1 MSVPFI
7 KITDV
12 NNDPQETSNHSS
24 FRRRSRSGSR
34 ASGSEYEPSTD
45 AAPRDLQNIT
55 HDYSRQHSAPDN
67 ALIAADDRDRGRDQE
82 QGWNKETSRT
92 LILPDLTDYVS
103 SPRSVSVDNRS
114 AQRREEDE
122 AQVQTR
128 TISSHLGEPVSG
140 SHVTRERRRS
150 FNDIIFNIEHRKSIH
165 EMTPKMRAQVSKFEG
180 LLDDE
185 ISPSMESYAERDRQ
199 TLSSRNTSEM
209 DHREDSS
216 RNKEDMSRRRSS
228 SRDFPETE
236 RRRRSSARDE
246 PEMDRRRLSSNDVP
260 ETELRR
266 SVDGDGEWKT
276 PFNIDKPE
284 TGRRRSSTRDT
295 EMERRPSKGNT
306 IPEKKQRKSS
316 RGEYMPGME
325 RRRSSSREIS
335 EVDRRRSSSREVPEV
350 YRRRSSSR
358 EVPEANRRRSSSREV
373 PEADRRRSSSREV
386 SEVYRRRSS
395 SREFPEGD
403 RRRSSSHMLQ
413 VDGRGS
419 SSWGDVP
426 YMGRRISS
434 DGEEFRVLERRGS
447 QEGRDLLGRRKSLKE
462 KINGMEHRRSIN
474 QDIDDL
480 QKRLS
485 TQGSDSDGMDNDISL
500 SSGPDALREQNPPQ
514 LQVQRYED
522 LLDEQDISD
531 DTEVDDNFLKSIAP
545 YLGYRKS
552 ISELEPYLEFQKEA
566 NILTG
571 DVQAQVYLNEEGM
584 KRSNSRKSS
593 LHESTN
599 FDRDT
604 SMKQGPSLYEEMK
617 LVDSNNDEV
626 DSDLNKDTDNLQ
638 YIHDQLSTADSKSPR
653 QKEEEGMEILASYDT
668 SYELQQPTSNNE
680 TATESITTSEKVV
693 DSEPRKSMSGEIF
706 DFLVRRLSSTP
717 IPSHKSVAATPEP
730 EEDRMSPDAES
741 EYQET
746 YEQSNRRPSVVLN
759 ERWGQVSERRTSKS
773 SSLQD
778 TNSAR
783 GLLTGLDD
791 LFSKNSDKNLE
802 NNSRKS
808 SSAFL
813 DSRWVPRAPAT
824 EMESSSSKNP
834 ETDTGTQSRKGSS
847 AFLESRWTPRGST
860 SELDY
865 HSQEGLDDKTDYM
878 PSNVLDARIELS
890 ANSNIAQPNNQL
902 PEQGET
908 DPQDDDSET
917 EVVLDSTVSVEPRS
931 SFSTLMYDFLARRVS
946 GVIDT
951 ELVTG
956 SSETSDVNININ
968 SDDNTP
974 RRSSVFLDSRWSPR
988 GSTAGLENRSPRGS
1002 TAGLENRSR
1011 TGSTAGLDNHSRSG
1025 STAGFDGLENR
1036 SPRGSTT
1043 GLENSSPRS
1052 STAGLENRSPRGST
1066 TELETLTPRGS
1077 NAGFENRSPRGSTA
1091 GLQTLSARGSTAGL
1105 DTQSPRGS
1113 IDAIE
1118 NTSTGYSKDGFDI
1131 GSTRASDA
1139 GVDLDLTV
1147 DNTPRRSSVFLD
1159 SRWSPRGST
1168 AGLENRSR
1176 TGSTAGQENR
1186 SRIGSTAGLE
1196 TLSPRG
1202 STAGQEN
1209 RSRIGSTAGLENRS
1223 RTGSTAGLEN
1233 RSRTGSTAGLENR
1246 SRTGST
1252 AGLDNHSRSGST
1264 AGFDGLEN
1272 RSPRGSTTGLE
1283 NSSPRSS
1290 IAGLENRSPRGSTTE
1305 LETLTPRGSNAG
1317 FENRSPRGSTAGLQT
1332 LSARG
1337 STAGLDTQSPR
1348 GSIDAIENTSTGY
1361 SKDGFDIGSTRAS
1374 DAGVDLDLTVDNTP
1388 RRSSVFLDSRWSPRG
1403 STAGLENRSRT
1414 GSTAGL
1420 ENRSR
1425 TGSTAGLENRSRSG
1439 STAGFDGFE
1448 NRSPRGSTA
1457 GLENR
1462 SPRSSTAGLENRS
1475 PRGST
1480 AGLENRSRTGST
1492 AGLETLSPRGST
1504 AGLEN
1509 RSRTGSTAGLENR
1522 SRTGSTA
1529 GLENRSRTG
1538 STAGLENRS
1547 RTGSTAGLKNRS
1559 RTGSTDGLENRLR
1572 TGSTAGLE
1580 NRSRTGSTAGLENR
1594 SRTGST
1600 AGLETLSPRGSTAGL
1615 ENRSR
1620 TGSTAGLEN
1629 RSRTGSTAGFD
1640 GLENR
1645 SPRGS
1650 TAGLENRSR
1659 TGSTAGLENRSRTG
1673 STAGL
1678 ETLSPRGST
1687 AGLENR
1693 SRTGSTAGFDG
1704 LENRSPRGS
1713 TAGFDGLENRSR
1725 TGSTFGFENR
1735 SPRGSTAGLENH
1747 SPRGSTAGLENRRR
1761 TPRGSADEIYFVGT
1775 VQGSVSDPPVITLE
1789 SPMDTDINLCDD
1801 TNTPNLQTRKS
1812 LFEQTASIE
1821 PQVSKQPR
1829 LSIGR
1834 DMFNALVRR
1843 FSGIDLE
1850 EPVQELLLDHQKS
1863 IHHTTSLISTSLD
1876 PSAKSEAQNR
1886 EDDELSVSDG
1896 TESSLDVTWT
1906 VTEPDP
1912 SETSTPTLRGSPDGG
1927 YASEFI
1933 RDGTASSLVTS
1944 DALNSISM
1952 YPDKFIKNIGRDSV
1966 AESRTEDPT
1975 FEIDDPRCEV
1985 IEEYYLLD
1993 QATGELYPYKP
2004 SLTELLGAFSR
2015 RVLGRLRFGK
2025 VEEVEE
2031 RELPLPPSLKING
2044 EILDQQPSPIDE
2056 QLMQAVNKLDGTKGW
2071 TTMDSITLD
2080 KKKKPLD
2087 SLEAVTF
2094 CGCGFLG
2101 IYLVGAATCLQ
2112 QHRPHLLQGRLG
2124 GSSVGSLIATCIV
2137 CDVPLQVVRDSLL
2150 KTAKAS
2156 RQYLFGPLNP
2166 TFQLE
2171 EPLMRNLLELLPEDA
2186 HIRASGR
2193 LFLSLTRVT
2202 SLSNEVVSEYETR
2215 DELLRAVLC
2224 CCFLPGISGFSVP
2237 NFQGRRYI
2245 DGGMSNNIPLKS
2257 PTTLSINAF
2266 SGGFDICP
2274 SNDNTFYGPT
2284 SAFNQTVNMSNENLR
2299 RFYEALLPPEPEKLD
2314 QYYTMG
2320 YEDTIKYLS

>member
-12 NNDPQETSNHSS
+12 NNDPQETSNHGS
-24 FRRRSRSGSR
+24 FRRRSSSGSR

-45 AAPRDLQNIT
+45 AAPRDLQNTT
-55 HDYSRQHSAPDN
+55 HDYSRQHTAPDN

-82 QGWNKETSRT
+82 QGWNNETTRT
-92 LILPDLTDYVS
+92 LILPDLNDYVS
-103 SPRSVSVDNRS
+103 SPRRVSADDGS
-114 AQRREEDE
+114 AQQREEDE
-122 AQVQTR
+122 VQVQTR

-140 SHVTRERRRS
+140 NHVNRERRRS

-185 ISPSMESYAERDRQ
+185 ISPSMESYAEGDRRR
-199 TLSSRNTSEM
+199 LSSRNISEM

-236 RRRRSSARDE
+236 HRRRSSAQDE

-266 SVDGDGEWKT
+266 SVDSDGVWKT
-276 PFNIDKPE
+276 AFNIDKPE

-325 RRRSSSREIS
+325 RRSSSREIPEVNRRRSSSREVP
-335 EVDRRRSSSREVPEV
+335 EVYRRRSSSREDPEAYRRRSSSREVPEAYRRRSSSREVPEADRRRSSSREVPEV

-358 EVPEANRRRSSSREV
+358 EVPER
-373 PEADRRRSSSREV
+373 
-386 SEVYRRRSS
+386 
-395 SREFPEGD
+395 D

-434 DGEEFRVLERRGS
+434 DGEEFQVFERRGS

-462 KINGMEHRRSIN
+462 KIIDMEHRRSIN

-480 QKRLS
+480 QKQLS
-485 TQGSDSDGMDNDISL
+485 TQGSDSDGMDTGNYISPSL
-500 SSGPDALREQNPPQ
+500 GPDTLKEQNPPQ
-514 LQVQRYED
+514 LQVQRFED

-531 DTEVDDNFLKSIAP
+531 DIEVDDNFLKSIAP

-552 ISELEPYLEFQKEA
+552 ISELEPYLEYQKEA

-599 FDRDT
+599 FDPGT
-604 SMKQGPSLYEEMK
+604 SIKDGTSLYEEMK
-617 LVDSNNDEV
+617 LVDATYDEV
-626 DSDLNKDTDNLQ
+626 DSDLNMDTDDLQ
-638 YIHDQLSTADSKSPR
+638 YIHDQPSTADSKSPR

-668 SYELQQPTSNNE
+668 SYEQQQPISNNE
-680 TATESITTSEKVV
+680 TATESTTTSEAVV

-706 DFLVRRLSSTP
+706 DFLVRRLSSAP
-717 IPSHKSVAATPEP
+717 IPIHKSVAATPEP
-730 EEDRMSPDAES
+730 EEDRMSPDAEG
-741 EYQET
+741 EYHET
-746 YEQSNRRPSVVLN
+746 YEQSNRRPSVILD
-759 ERWGQVSERRTSKS
+759 ERWGQVSERRTPKS

-778 TNSAR
+778 TNSAG

-791 LFSKNSDKNLE
+791 LSSKNSDKNLE
-802 NNSRKS
+802 NNSRRS

-865 HSQEGLDDKTDYM
+865 HSQEGLHDKTDYM
-878 PSNVLDARIELS
+878 PSNALDARMELS
-890 ANSNIAQPNNQL
+890 TYSNIA

-908 DPQDDDSET
+908 DPQQDGDSET
-917 EVVLDSTVSVEPRS
+917 EEVLDSAMSVEPRS
-931 SFSTLMYDFLARRVS
+931 SFSTLMYDFLARRLS
-946 GVIDT
+946 GVTDT
-951 ELVTG
+951 ELVT
-956 SSETSDVNININ
+956 D
-968 SDDNTP
+968 
-974 RRSSVFLDSRWSPR
+974 
-988 GSTAGLENRSPRGS
+988 
-1002 TAGLENRSR
+1002 
-1011 TGSTAGLDNHSRSG
+1011 
-1025 STAGFDGLENR
+1025 
-1036 SPRGSTT
+1036 
-1043 GLENSSPRS
+1043 
-1052 STAGLENRSPRGST
+1052 
-1066 TELETLTPRGS
+1066 
-1077 NAGFENRSPRGSTA
+1077 
-1091 GLQTLSARGSTAGL
+1091 
-1105 DTQSPRGS
+1105 
-1113 IDAIE
+1113 
-1118 NTSTGYSKDGFDI
+1118 STGYFKDGSDT

-1168 AGLENRSR
+1168 AGLD
-1176 TGSTAGQENR
+1176 
-1186 SRIGSTAGLE
+1186 
-1196 TLSPRG
+1196 
-1202 STAGQEN
+1202 
-1209 RSRIGSTAGLENRS
+1209 
-1223 RTGSTAGLEN
+1223 N

-1252 AGLDNHSRSGST
+1252 AGLDN
-1264 AGFDGLEN
+1264 
-1272 RSPRGSTTGLE
+1272 
-1283 NSSPRSS
+1283 
-1290 IAGLENRSPRGSTTE
+1290 
-1305 LETLTPRGSNAG
+1305 
-1317 FENRSPRGSTAGLQT
+1317 
-1332 LSARG
+1332 
-1337 STAGLDTQSPR
+1337 
-1348 GSIDAIENTSTGY
+1348 
-1361 SKDGFDIGSTRAS
+1361 
-1374 DAGVDLDLTVDNTP
+1374 
-1388 RRSSVFLDSRWSPRG
+1388 
-1403 STAGLENRSRT
+1403 RSRT
-1414 GSTAGL
+1414 
-1420 ENRSR
+1420 
-1425 TGSTAGLENRSRSG
+1425 
-1439 STAGFDGFE
+1439 
-1448 NRSPRGSTA
+1448 
-1457 GLENR
+1457 
-1462 SPRSSTAGLENRS
+1462 
-1475 PRGST
+1475 
-1480 AGLENRSRTGST
+1480 
-1492 AGLETLSPRGST
+1492 GST

-1547 RTGSTAGLKNRS
+1547 RTGSTAGLDNRSRTGSTAGLENRSRTGSTAGLENRSRTGSTAGLENRSRTGLTAGLDNRSRTGSTAGLENRSRTGSTAGLENRSRTGSTAGLENRS
-1559 RTGSTDGLENRLR
+1559 RTGSTDGFETLTPRSSTAGLENRSRKGSTAGLENRSTRGSTAGLENRSTRGSTAGLENRSPRGSTAGLQTLSARGSTVGLETQSHRGSIDAIENTSTGYFKDGSDTGSTRASDAGVDLDLTVDNTPRRSSVFLDSRWSPRGSTAGLDNRSRTGSTAGLENRSRTGSTAGLDNRSRTGSTAGLENRSRTGSTAGLENRSRTGSTAGLENRSRTGSTAGLENRLRTGSTAGLETRSRTGSTAGLENRSRTGSTAGLENRSR

-1600 AGLETLSPRGSTAGL
+1600 AGLET
-1615 ENRSR
+1615 RSR
-1620 TGSTAGLEN
+1620 T
-1629 RSRTGSTAGFD
+1629 
-1640 GLENR
+1640 
-1645 SPRGS
+1645 GS

-1678 ETLSPRGST
+1678 DNRSRTGSTAGLETLSPRGST

-1693 SRTGSTAGFDG
+1693 S
-1704 LENRSPRGS
+1704 PRGS
-1713 TAGFDGLENRSR
+1713 MV
-1725 TGSTFGFENR
+1725 
-1735 SPRGSTAGLENH
+1735 GLENH
-1747 SPRGSTAGLENRRR
+1747 RKTS
-1761 TPRGSADEIYFVGT
+1761 RGSADEIYFVGT
-1775 VQGSVSDPPVITLE
+1775 VQDSVSDPPVIMLE
-1789 SPMDTDINLCDD
+1789 SAIDTDINLFDD

-1812 LFEQTASIE
+1812 LFEQNAKLPSIE
-1821 PQVSKQPR
+1821 PEVSKQPR

-1863 IHHTTSLISTSLD
+1863 IHHTTGLISTSLD
-1876 PSAKSEAQNR
+1876 PSAKSEAQNS

-1896 TESSLDVTWT
+1896 TEFSLDVTWT

-1927 YASEFI
+1927 FASEFI

-1944 DALNSISM
+1944 DALDSISM
-1952 YPDKFIKNIGRDSV
+1952 YPDKLIKNIGRDSV

-1993 QATGELYPYKP
+1993 QVTGELYPYKP
-2004 SLTELLGAFSR
+2004 SLTELLGSFSR

-2071 TTMDSITLD
+2071 TTMDTIILD

-2112 QHRPHLLQGRLG
+2112 QHRPRLLQGRLG
-2124 GSSVGSLIATCIV
+2124 GSSVGSLISTCIV

-2156 RQYLFGPLNP
+2156 RQYLFGAFNP

-2266 SGGFDICP
+2266 SGEFDICP
-2274 SNDNTFYGPT
+2274 NNDNTFYGPS

-2314 QYYTMG
+2314 QYYTKG
-2320 YEDTIKYLS
+2320 YEDTLKYLS